1 MAVVLLAG
9 RYNPSP
15 GGMQELPPRTGA
27 SFRPPVRADEQ
38 PHVQNTKIHV
48 NWPPLGAHMRP
59 APHSTALRG
68 TSHHV
73 SRSDFVEPH

>member
-15 GGMQELPPRTGA
+15 GEMQELPPRAGA

-38 PHVQNTKIHV
+38 PHVQNTKFTCIGLP
-48 NWPPLGAHMRP
+48 WAH
-59 APHSTALRG
+59 T
-68 TSHHV
+68 
-73 SRSDFVEPH
+73 